1 MHTKG
6 GVGMKRKSK
15 KSKKNIF
22 KRLLSAFL
30 LCIIPFTFVGCM
42 GDNDPDEEFDPE
54 SSFIG
59 NLMSVDMY
67 GSKVLYRPDEAVYCW
82 TMGGFVAVEGQ
93 VCC

>member
-6 GVGMKRKSK
+6 GVDMKRKSK
-15 KSKKNIF
+15 KSKQNIF

-42 GDNDPDEEFDPE
+42 GDNDPDEEYDPE

-67 GSKVLYRPDEAVYCW
+67 GCPSKRAAD
-82 TMGGFVAVEGQ
+82 GGSFAYSDMFR
-93 VCC
+93 